1 MRNIIKKFIIGT
13 ACLLFIHPLYG
24 QETNYQLRLT
34 LQESINF
41 ALENSPKL
49 GIAQAKINEAN
60 SRQGQARTAL
70 LPKLSSTFNYTRL
83 DVAPFMP
90 TSRFTEMMEG
100 LPLPPEMMGG
110 GSKKIT
116 VGDYNNY
123 GVTLSLQQP
132 IFTGGKIKNA
142 YNIAQINSRAAES
155 NFQKSKSDLI
165 LDVEK
170 SYWTVIQIREFAK
183 VAQEAVELV
192 QAHLQDLDNMYQV
205 GMLTNNDLLLAKVQL
220 SNARLDLIKANNGVK
235 MAKTGFCS
243 VIGIP
248 LTTDVVLSDTLNY
261 QPLAGVDLQQ
271 SIQNAIINRPEKET
285 MNLNIRMAEKGV
297 SITKAGYL
305 PNIFVVGNYSYK
317 RPDREYNPEF
327 YTSWNI
333 SLLAQLNL
341 FDWGESSL
349 KVQEARNRLVQL
361 QQVDRQLEDG
371 INLEVTQSFL
381 ALNEAKEKI
390 EATKINVE
398 QAKENY
404 RVTDEKFKQGLATNT
419 ELLDANIL
427 LTKAKTDFISAK
439 IDYKIATASLK
450 KATAN

>member
-1 MRNIIKKFIIGT
+1 
-13 ACLLFIHPLYG
+13 
-24 QETNYQLRLT
+24 
-34 LQESINF
+34 
-41 ALENSPKL
+41 
-49 GIAQAKINEAN
+49 
-60 SRQGQARTAL
+60 
-70 LPKLSSTFNYTRL
+70 
-83 DVAPFMP
+83 PFMP
-90 TSRFTEMMEG
+90 TSSFG
-100 LPLPPEMMGG
+100 DIMGG
-110 GSKKIT
+110 FGDLFEALGIPPMSIGGEGKKIT
-116 VGDYNNY
+116 IGQYDNY
-123 GVTLSLQQP
+123 GATLSLQQP

-142 YNIAQINSRAAES
+142 FNIAQISSRVAES
-155 NFQKSKSDLI
+155 DYQKSKSDLI
-165 LDVEK
+165 LNVEK
-170 SYWTVIQIREFAK
+170 SYWTVIQIQEFAK
-183 VAQEAVELV
+183 VAQEAVDLM

-205 GMLTNNDLLLAKVQL
+205 GMVTNNDLLLAKVQL
-220 SNARLDLIKANNGVK
+220 SNARLNLIKANNGVK

-261 QPLAGVDLQQ
+261 QPLAGVDLRQ
-271 SIQNAIINRPEKET
+271 SIQNALINRPEKQT
-285 MNLNIRMAEKGV
+285 MNLNIKMAKKGV
-297 SITKAGYL
+297 SITKAGYY
-305 PNIFVVGNYSYK
+305 PNIFVVGNYNYK
-317 RPDREYNPEF
+317 RPDREYNPDF

-427 LTKAKTDFISAK
+427 LTKAKTDYISAK
-439 IDYKIATASLK
+439 IDYKIATASLR
-450 KATAN
+450 KATANSN